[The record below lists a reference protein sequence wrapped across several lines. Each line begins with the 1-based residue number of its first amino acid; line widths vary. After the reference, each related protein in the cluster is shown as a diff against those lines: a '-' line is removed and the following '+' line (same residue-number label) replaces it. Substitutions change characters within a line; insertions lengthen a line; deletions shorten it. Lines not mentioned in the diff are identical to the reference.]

1 MNKTIK
7 TIYFLIIMT
16 QANLTQAD
24 VEISKYV
31 TKNGVEIL
39 YTKSENIPMIDIKIT
54 FDAGSNKDG
63 ELKGLSMLT
72 HSLLDEGTSKMNS
85 EAIASAFES
94 TGAIFSTSVNKDKS
108 SVSLRSLAD
117 KKYLEPSVKMLLKIL
132 SDSVFPK
139 SEVILQKERTL
150 SSISEDKSDPSEV
163 SSNLFFKEIYGNYTY
178 GFPSIGSEESIEKIK
193 RKDIINFYKENI
205 NSSNASI
212 AIVSSLSKKDII
224 NLSEKISKSLSF
236 SSPKKNG
243 LNNFQKNNKK
253 KYIFKKFNSEQ
264 AHIYIGG
271 QSIKRGSKNH
281 LPLYVGNYIFGGS
294 GFSARLMKELRVKR
308 GLTYGVYSY
317 IYPMKNI
324 GPFVVGIETKAEQA
338 QESVRLIHKMLKE
351 FHANGPTDKELTHA
365 KEAIING
372 FPLRIDSNQDI
383 LNYLSMINYY
393 DLPINY
399 LNTFTDKIS
408 KITKKDILR
417 AFKEE
422 IDVNNLITLVVGNEK
437 AKK

>member
-163 SSNLFFKEIYGNYTY
+163 SSNLFFKEIYGNYAY

-253 KYIFKKFNSEQ
+253 KYIFKKFDSEQ

-437 AKK
+437 AKQ

>member
-163 SSNLFFKEIYGNYTY
+163 SSNLFFKEIYGNYAY

-236 SSPKKNG
+236 SSPKKNS

-399 LNTFTDKIS
+399 LNTFIDKIS

>member
-54 FDAGSNKDG
+54 FDAGSNKDR

-163 SSNLFFKEIYGNYTY
+163 SSNLFFKEIYGNYAY

>member
-117 KKYLEPSVKMLLKIL
+117 KKYLEPSVKMLIKIL

-163 SSNLFFKEIYGNYTY
+163 SSNLFFKEIYGNYAY

-236 SSPKKNG
+236 SSPKKNS

>member
-139 SEVILQKERTL
+139 SEVILHKERTL
-150 SSISEDKSDPSEV
+150 SSISEDKSYPSEV
-163 SSNLFFKEIYGNYTY
+163 SSNLFFKEIYGNYAY

-205 NSSNASI
+205 NISNASI

-383 LNYLSMINYY
+383 MNYLSMINYY

>member
-163 SSNLFFKEIYGNYTY
+163 SSNLFFKEIYGNYAY

-236 SSPKKNG
+236 SSQKKNV

-399 LNTFTDKIS
+399 LNTFIDKIS

>member
-163 SSNLFFKEIYGNYTY
+163 SSNLFFKEIYGNYAY

-224 NLSEKISKSLSF
+224 NLSEKISKSLS
-236 SSPKKNG
+236 SSSKKKNG

-253 KYIFKKFNSEQ
+253 KYIFKKFDSEQ

-437 AKK
+437 AKQ

>member
-1 MNKTIK
+1 MDL
-7 TIYFLIIMT
+7 Y
-16 QANLTQAD
+16 NL
-24 VEISKYV
+24 K
-31 TKNGVEIL
+31 KNI
-39 YTKSENIPMIDIKIT
+39 
-54 FDAGSNKDG
+54 
-63 ELKGLSMLT
+63 
-72 HSLLDEGTSKMNS
+72 
-85 EAIASAFES
+85 
-94 TGAIFSTSVNKDKS
+94 
-108 SVSLRSLAD
+108 
-117 KKYLEPSVKMLLKIL
+117 LEPVDRESFKLEKDIQGLIENNVETLFNLEFISTEFTVGDFRLDSLCFDNENNSFVIIEYKKGSSYSVIDQGYSYMSVMLNNKSDFILEYIEKTGKSLK
-132 SDSVFPK
+132 K
-139 SEVILQKERTL
+139 SEVDFSQSRIIFISPSFNSYQKN
-150 SSISEDKSDPSEV
+150 SV
-163 SSNLFFKEIYGNYTY
+163 NFKDMNKFELWEIKRFDNDTIVLNQYQ
-178 GFPSIGSEESIEKIK
+178 SKSEESIEKIK

-399 LNTFTDKIS
+399 LNGEP
-408 KITKKDILR
+408 L
-417 AFKEE
+417 
-422 IDVNNLITLVVGNEK
+422 
-437 AKK
+437 

>member
-163 SSNLFFKEIYGNYTY
+163 SSNLFFKEIYGNYAY

-236 SSPKKNG
+236 SSPKKNV
-243 LNNFQKNNKK
+243 LNNFLKNNKK

-399 LNTFTDKIS
+399 LNTFIDKIS